1 MALRAAI
8 FDLDGTLVDSAEDIA
23 EAINRLYDDLGQAR
37 VAPVQVQAWIGDGVR
52 ALVGAALSHK
62 GLEVSVDEV
71 MPGFLVHYNATL
83 LLEPRVYAGVVEA
96 LDVLKA
102 AGVPLGICTNKP
114 VDLVPPLLAHLG
126 LEHYFDVVIGGG
138 SLPQR
143 KPDAAPL
150 LAVAGALDVPVTDCL
165 MVGDS
170 GTDHAAAMAAGMP
183 VALVRYGYPRTFD
196 LDAAPTLAVVDDLR
210 QLLPAFGLT
219 V

>member
-8 FDLDGTLVDSAEDIA
+8 FDLDGTLVDSAADIA

-37 VAPVQVQAWIGDGVR
+37 VAPAQVQAWIGDGVR
-52 ALVGAALSHK
+52 ALVGSALAHK
-62 GLEVSVDEV
+62 QLAVSVDEV

-83 LLEPRVYAGVVEA
+83 LLEPVVYPGVLEA
-96 LDVLKA
+96 LTALKE

-126 LEHYFDVVIGGG
+126 LAHFFEVVIGGG

-150 LAVAGALDVPVTDCL
+150 LAVAAQLGVPVEACL

-170 GTDHAAAMAAGMP
+170 GTDHGAAMAAAMP

-196 LDAAPTLAVVDDLR
+196 LEAAPAVAVVDDLR
-210 QLLPAFGLT
+210 QLLPHFGLSA
-219 V
+219 